1 MEIPSFYILTLP
13 LIHLYLNVLYYL
25 QAVVHAMQADK
36 LTYFGSLGDIE
47 QRITEKVAEVE
58 QSDEVNDIEFKAWLD
73 NIKHEIDAI
82 DSDLFKLEINIH
94 PELLAEGLEELR
106 NMLKPLRTEE
116 NKSEESLKLVDKMS
130 NELNNHY
137 DHQLLYLQ

>member
-1 MEIPSFYILTLP
+1 
-13 LIHLYLNVLYYL
+13 
-25 QAVVHAMQADK
+25 MQADK

-47 QRITEKVAEVE
+47 QRIKEKVAEVE

-116 NKSEESLKLVDKMS
+116 NKSEESNKLVDKMS

-137 DHQLLYLQ
+137 DHQEILHMYF

>member
-1 MEIPSFYILTLP
+1 
-13 LIHLYLNVLYYL
+13 
-25 QAVVHAMQADK
+25 MQADK

-47 QRITEKVAEVE
+47 QRIAEKVAEVE

-116 NKSEESLKLVDKMS
+116 NKSEESNKLVDKMS

-137 DHQLLYLQ
+137 DHQEILHMYF

>member
-1 MEIPSFYILTLP
+1 
-13 LIHLYLNVLYYL
+13 
-25 QAVVHAMQADK
+25 MQADK
-36 LTYFGSLGDIE
+36 LTYFVSLDDIE

-73 NIKHEIDAI
+73 NIKYEIDEI

-94 PELLAEGLEELR
+94 PELMAEGLEELR
-106 NMLKPLRTEE
+106 NLLKPSRTEE
-116 NKSEESLKLVDKMS
+116 KKSEESLQFVDKMS

-137 DHQLLYLQ
+137 DHQEILHMYF